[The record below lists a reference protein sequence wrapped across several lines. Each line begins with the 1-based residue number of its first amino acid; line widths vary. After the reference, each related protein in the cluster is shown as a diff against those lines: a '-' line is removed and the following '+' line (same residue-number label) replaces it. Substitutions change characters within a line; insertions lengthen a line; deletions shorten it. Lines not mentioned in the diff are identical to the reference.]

1 MYSKNVKYTTFDYCV
16 NFDFLLDK
24 IIIENK
30 PSIVI
35 KIDNI
40 DIKHTDSSIYKYAI
54 GIIIDYNESDY
65 IEKLSAIIPFSNIIE
80 KSSKYIKLDKNIKN
94 VNFTSI
100 IYRKKKYIDNIP
112 HCITNRIIGQEIICY
127 DLEKLHS
134 YEKVKNIQKYI
145 LHISLINDNN

>member
-1 MYSKNVKYTTFDYCV
+1 MYSKNVKYTTCNYCV
-16 NFDFLLDK
+16 NFDFSLDK

-30 PSIVI
+30 PSTVI

-54 GIIIDYNESDY
+54 GFIIDYNEPYY

-80 KSSKYIKLDKNIKN
+80 KSSRYITLDKNITN

-100 IYRKKKYIDNIP
+100 IYRKKIIDNIP
-112 HCITNRIIGQEIICY
+112 YCITNRIIGQGIIYY
-127 DLEKLHS
+127 DLKKLNH
-134 YEKVKNIQKYI
+134 YKKVKNIQKYI
-145 LHISLINDNN
+145 LHISLIN

>member
-1 MYSKNVKYTTFDYCV
+1 MYTKNVKYTTCDYCV
-16 NFDFLLDK
+16 NFDFSLDK

-54 GIIIDYNESDY
+54 GFIIDYNEPDY
-65 IEKLSAIIPFSNIIE
+65 IEKLSGIIPFSNIIE
-80 KSSKYIKLDKNIKN
+80 KSSTYITLDKNITN

-100 IYRKKKYIDNIP
+100 IYRKKKYIDDIP
-112 HCITNRIIGQEIICY
+112 YCITNRIIRQGIICY
-127 DLEKLHS
+127 DLKRLDP
-134 YEKVKNIQKYI
+134 YKKVKNIQKYI
-145 LHISLINDNN
+145 LHISLLIN